1 MKALVVGGG
10 GFVGPYLVRHLKDE
24 LGYEVTVTKTEKET
38 LAMDGAV
45 VKNLDILD
53 KNQISELLNE
63 EKPDYLFHLAAQ
75 SSVAYSWKNPTLTV
89 DVNIKGCVNLLE
101 AVKDADK
108 KPRVLLIGSGEEY
121 GHIKKDE
128 CPIIEDNVLRPGN
141 IYAATKSCQNMLGK
155 IYSDAYGLD
164 IMMVRAFNHI
174 GPNQT
179 PVFVVADFCKQVADI
194 EKGKQE
200 PVIYVGN
207 LSAKRDFTDVR
218 DVVKAYALLV
228 KGGKR
233 GETYNVGRGHAV
245 AIEDILKEI
254 VSMSDKDIEVKVDEK
269 KLRPVD
275 VPIIEPDIEKIKKE
289 VGWEPVIELRQ
300 HIFGC
305 KFFIDLQLLP
315 CIHLLCHLSAYFDR
329 KNNDIDKNT
338 IYVIYTCLK

>member
-101 AVKDADK
+101 AVKDADE
-108 KPRVLLIGSGEEY
+108 KPKVLLIGSGEEY

-300 HIFGC
+300 T
-305 KFFIDLQLLP
+305 LEETLEYWR
-315 CIHLLCHLSAYFDR
+315 SSDR
-329 KNNDIDKNT
+329 D
-338 IYVIYTCLK
+338 

>member
-10 GFVGPYLVRHLKDE
+10 GFVGPYRVRHLKDE

-101 AVKDADK
+101 AVKDADE

-300 HIFGC
+300 T
-305 KFFIDLQLLP
+305 LEETLEYWR
-315 CIHLLCHLSAYFDR
+315 SSDR
-329 KNNDIDKNT
+329 D
-338 IYVIYTCLK
+338 